1 MVFYYL
7 RGSKFQTISPMNKL
21 ILLFT
26 AILCVVTA
34 SAQDRTNK
42 KDSQIKFFAVKEAK
56 CTSVKDQYH
65 SGTCWVFSTQS
76 FLESEFMRQGKG
88 EVDLSEM
95 WIVRAGY
102 IEKAK
107 HYMRLMGKSNFGPGG
122 EPYDV
127 ISLGAMYGLMPQ
139 SAYAGLPAG
148 EDKIRHGEMDA
159 VLKAIL
165 DAQLSLEEGKL
176 SPVWLNAYIGA
187 LDGYLGVP
195 PASFE
200 VGGKKYDPK
209 SYATFLGFKAEDYIP
224 VTSFSH
230 HPFYTRFALEIPDNW
245 AWETTYNVTLDDMT
259 KIVDNATATGYTVE
273 WGTDVSEK
281 YFSHKNGMAVV
292 PEKDWDKLRAG
303 EKDSLWTY
311 PCKERVITQL
321 MRQEAF
327 DNLSTQDDHGMQ
339 ITGQLQDQT
348 GKKYLI
354 VKNSWGTEGNET
366 GGYIYVS
373 YPYFQYK
380 TTSILVHKS
389 GIPKD
394 IATKM
399 GIK

>member
-1 MVFYYL
+1 M
-7 RGSKFQTISPMNKL
+7 KKL
-21 ILLFT
+21 LLSVCGFC
-26 AILCVVTA
+26 AVL
-34 SAQDRTNK
+34 SLFAQERTNK
-42 KDSQIKFFAVKEAK
+42 KDSQIKFTAIKEAK
-56 CTSVKDQYH
+56 CTSVKDQFH

-76 FLESEFMRQGKG
+76 FLESEFMRMGKG

-107 HYMRLMGKSNFGPGG
+107 HYMRLMGKANFGPGG

-127 ISLGAMYGLMPQ
+127 ITLAAQYGLMPQ
-139 SAYAGLPAG
+139 SAYIGLPMG

-165 DAQLSLEEGKL
+165 DAQLTLEEGRL
-176 SPVWLNAYIGA
+176 SPNWLNAYIGA

-195 PASFE
+195 PTSFE
-200 VGGKKYDPK
+200 VAGKKYDPK
-209 SYATFLGFKAEDYIP
+209 SYAAMLGFKPEDYVP
-224 VTSFSH
+224 VTSFTH

-245 AWETTYNVTLDDMT
+245 AWEDSYNVSLDDMT
-259 KIVDNATATGYTVE
+259 KIADNATANGYTVE

-281 YFSHKNGMAVV
+281 YFSHKNGIAVV
-292 PEKDWDKLRAG
+292 PDKEWDKMRSG
-303 EKDSLWTY
+303 EKDSLWMY
-311 PCKERVITQL
+311 PCKERVITSL
-321 MRQEAF
+321 LRQESF

-339 ITGQLQDQT
+339 ITGQCLDQT

-354 VKNSWGTEGNET
+354 VKNSWGTDLNET

-373 YPYFQYK
+373 MNYFQYK

-389 GIPKD
+389 AIPKD
-394 IATKM
+394 IAAKM
-399 GIK
+399 GLK

>member
-1 MVFYYL
+1 MKK
-7 RGSKFQTISPMNKL
+7 S
-21 ILLFT
+21 ILLFAAACC
-26 AILCVVTA
+26 AIAVN
-34 SAQDRTNK
+34 AQERTNK
-42 KDSQIKFFAVKEAK
+42 KDSQIKFTAVKEAK
-56 CTSVKDQYH
+56 CTSVKDQFH

-88 EVDLSEM
+88 EIDLSEM

-107 HYMRLMGKSNFGPGG
+107 RYMRLMGKSQFGPGG
-122 EPYDV
+122 EPIDV
-127 ISLGAMYGLMPQ
+127 INLAAMYGLMPQ
-139 SAYAGLPAG
+139 SAYVGLPQG

-165 DAQLSLEEGKL
+165 DAQLKLEEGKL
-176 SPVWLNAYIGA
+176 SPNWLNAYTGA

-195 PASFE
+195 PTSFDYN
-200 VGGKKYDPK
+200 GKKYDPK
-209 SYATFLGFKAEDYIP
+209 SFATMLGFKPEDYIS

-245 AWETTYNVTLDDMT
+245 AWEPSYNVTMEDMA
-259 KIVDNATATGYTVE
+259 KIADNATANGYTVE

-281 YFSHKNGMAVV
+281 YFSHKNGIAVV
-292 PEKDWDKLRAG
+292 PEKDWDKMRTG
-303 EKDSLWTY
+303 EKDSVWTY

-321 MRQEAF
+321 MRQQSF
-327 DNLSTQDDHGMQ
+327 DDLSTQDDHGMQ
-339 ITGQLQDQT
+339 ITGQCLDQT

-354 VKNSWGTEGNET
+354 VKNSWGTENNET

-373 YPYFQYK
+373 MPYFEYK

-389 GIPKD
+389 AVPKD
-394 IATKM
+394 IAAKM
-399 GIK
+399 GLK

>member
-1 MVFYYL
+1 MKKIVL
-7 RGSKFQTISPMNKL
+7 AIVAVAAITISVP
-21 ILLFT
+21 
-26 AILCVVTA
+26 
-34 SAQDRTNK
+34 AQDRTNK
-42 KDSQIKFFAVKEAK
+42 KDSQIKFTAVKEAK

-107 HYMRLMGKSNFGPGG
+107 RYMRLMGKSQFGPGG
-122 EPYDV
+122 EPIDV
-127 ISLGAMYGLMPQ
+127 INLAAIYGLMPQ
-139 SAYAGLPAG
+139 SAYAGLPMG

-165 DAQLSLEEGKL
+165 DAQLKLEEGRL
-176 SPVWLNAYIGA
+176 NPNWLNAYIGA
-187 LDGYLGVP
+187 LDGYLGTP
-195 PASFE
+195 PATFE
-200 VGGKKYDPK
+200 VGTKKYDPK
-209 SYATFLGFKAEDYIP
+209 SYASMLGFNAADYVS

-245 AWETTYNVTLDDMT
+245 AWESSYNVTLDEMT
-259 KIVDNATATGYTVE
+259 TITDNATANGYTVE

-281 YFSHKNGMAVV
+281 YFSHKNGIAVV
-292 PEKDWDKLRAG
+292 PEKDWDKMRTG

-311 PCKERVITQL
+311 PCKERAITQL
-321 MRQEAF
+321 MRQQAF
-327 DNLSTQDDHGMQ
+327 DDLSTQDDHGMQ
-339 ITGQLQDQT
+339 ITGQCLDQT

-354 VKNSWGTEGNET
+354 VKNSWGTENNEI

-373 YPYFQYK
+373 MNYFQFK

-389 GIPKD
+389 AVPKD

-399 GIK
+399 GLK

>member
-1 MVFYYL
+1 MKKYALVVATAL
-7 RGSKFQTISPMNKL
+7 AIS
-21 ILLFT
+21 T
-26 AILCVVTA
+26 SV

-42 KDSQIKFFAVKEAK
+42 KDSQIKFTAVKEAK

-65 SGTCWVFSTQS
+65 SGTCWVFSTHS

-107 HYMRLMGKSNFGPGG
+107 RYMHLMGKSNFGPGG
-122 EPYDV
+122 EPIDV
-127 ISLGAMYGLMPQ
+127 INLAAQYGLMPQ
-139 SAYAGLPAG
+139 SAYIGLPMG

-165 DAQLSLEEGKL
+165 DAQLKLEEGKL
-176 SPVWLNAYIGA
+176 SPNWLNAYIGA
-187 LDGYLGVP
+187 LDGYLGTP
-195 PASFE
+195 PATFE
-200 VGGKKYDPK
+200 VGTRKYDAK
-209 SYATFLGFKAEDYIP
+209 SYAASLGFNAADYVS

-245 AWETTYNVTLDDMT
+245 AWESSYNVTLEEMST
-259 KIVDNATATGYTVE
+259 ITDNATANGYTVE

-281 YFSHKNGMAVV
+281 YFSHKNGIAVV
-292 PEKDWDKLRAG
+292 PEKDWDKMRAG
-303 EKDSLWTY
+303 EKDSLWMY
-311 PCKERVITQL
+311 PCKERMITQL
-321 MRQEAF
+321 ARQEAF

-339 ITGQLQDQT
+339 ITGQCLDQT

-354 VKNSWGTEGNET
+354 VKNSWGSELNET

-373 YPYFQYK
+373 MPYFQYK
-380 TTSILVHKS
+380 TVSILVHKS
-389 GIPKD
+389 AVPKE
-394 IATKM
+394 IAAKM
-399 GIK
+399 GLK